1 MNVGANDFDIIIP
14 VYNEAENIEHCLL
27 EIKKNIGG
35 RFKVVIV
42 YDLEDDNT
50 IPVIN
55 KIKNTFDF
63 PVNLIKNNFGRGPAN
78 AIKTGFMHSE
88 SKAVLVVM
96 GDISDDLKSVNSM
109 YVKIKGGY
117 DVVCGSRYMKG
128 GKQIGG
134 PFIKGIMSR
143 IASLSLYFLAGLP
156 THDATNSF
164 KMYNK
169 DLLDNITIESKRGF
183 EVGIEIVA
191 KAFIEGYKIIEVPCV
206 WNNRTAG
213 SSNFKIIKWMPD
225 YLKWYFRIFK
235 YGILK
240 IK

>member
-1 MNVGANDFDIIIP
+1 MNAGANDIDIIIP
-14 VYNEAENIEHCLL
+14 VYNEAENIEGCLH
-27 EIKKNIGG
+27 EIKKNIGESIEV
-35 RFKVVIV
+35 FLV
-42 YDLEDDNT
+42 YDLEEDNT

-55 KIKNTFDF
+55 KIKNKFDF
-63 PVNLIKNNFGRGPAN
+63 SINLIKNKFGRGPAN
-78 AIKTGFMHSE
+78 AIKTGFMHSK
-88 SKAVLVVM
+88 SKTVLVVM

-109 YVKIKGGY
+109 YIKIKGGY

-143 IASLSLYFLAGLP
+143 IASLSLYFFAGLP

-169 DLLDNITIESKRGF
+169 DLIDNITIESKRGF
-183 EVGIEIVA
+183 EVGLEIVA
-191 KAFIEGYKIIEVPCV
+191 KAFINGYRITEVPCI
-206 WNNRTAG
+206 WSNRTAG

-225 YLKWYFRIFK
+225 YLKWYFRIIK
-235 YGILK
+235 YGIFK
-240 IK
+240 

>member
-1 MNVGANDFDIIIP
+1 MESPDFDIVIP

-27 EIKKNIGG
+27 EIKKNIKG
-35 RFKVVIV
+35 RFEVFIV
-42 YDLEDDNT
+42 YDFEEDNT

-55 KIKNTFDF
+55 RIKNEFDF
-63 PVNLIKNNFGRGPAN
+63 PINLVRNSFGRGPAN
-78 AIKTGFMHSE
+78 AIKTGFIHSK
-88 SKAVLVVM
+88 SKAILVIM
-96 GDISDDLKSVNSM
+96 GDISDDLRVVDAM
-109 YVKIKGGY
+109 YAKIKEGY

-143 IASLSLYFLAGLP
+143 LAGLSLYLFAGLP

-169 DLLDNITIESKRGF
+169 DLLDNITIESKMGF
-183 EVGIEIVA
+183 EIGIEIVA
-191 KAFIEGYKIIEVPCV
+191 KAFINGYRITEVPCT
-206 WNNRTAG
+206 WMGRKAG
-213 SSNFKIIKWMPD
+213 SSNFKIIKWMPN
-225 YLKWYFRIFK
+225 YLRWYFKIFK
-235 YGILK
+235 YGICK